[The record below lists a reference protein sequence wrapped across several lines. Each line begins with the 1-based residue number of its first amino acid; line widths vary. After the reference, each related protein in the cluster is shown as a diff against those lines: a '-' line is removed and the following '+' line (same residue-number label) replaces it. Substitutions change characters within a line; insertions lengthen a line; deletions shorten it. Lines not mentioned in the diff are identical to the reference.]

1 MTGLVP
7 VIHAVQHA
15 RMKGGWVYIV
25 TNKPN
30 GVLYVGVTANLGR
43 RIHQHHTG
51 ACDGFTKQYGLT
63 RLVYY
68 ERHEDIVAAIQRE
81 KNIKH
86 WPRAWKARLI
96 LDFNESWRDLY
107 DDFA

>member
-25 TNKPN
+25 TNRPN
-30 GVLYVGVTANLGR
+30 GILYTGVTADLAR
-43 RIHQHHTG
+43 RIYQHRAGET
-51 ACDGFTKQYGLT
+51 AGFTERFGLK

-68 ERHEDIVAAIQRE
+68 EFHEDIVAAIQRE

-86 WPRAWKARLI
+86 WPRSWKARLI
-96 LDFNESWRDLY
+96 IEFNEPWRDLY
-107 DDFA
+107 EDLA